1 MKTTPV
7 TPADIARSVI
17 AVPPLARG
25 RDLRLDRQANLAIIK
40 YLEGAGVR
48 SLMYGGNAVF
58 FNISIG
64 EYADVLD
71 FLAES
76 VGTDTWLLPS
86 AGPDFGKLRD
96 QVPILKERAFPSVMV
111 LPVTGPS
118 VPTGVARG
126 IRLFAEALGKPVVL
140 YVKDDRTLTPELV
153 AKLVDDKLIASIKYA
168 VVRADPAKDDFL
180 RAILDGVD
188 RSMVAS
194 GIGERPAIVHM
205 RDFGLPAFTTG
216 SGCVAPRASLR
227 LLSLLKNKD
236 YAAAEKVR
244 AAFIPLEDLR
254 DAISP
259 IRVLHDAVAAAGIA
273 DTGPMLPAMD
283 NLEPADR
290 AGVAQAAKA
299 LYAYDQSVSH
309 AAA

>member
-7 TPADIARSVI
+7 TSADIARSVI
-17 AVPPLARG
+17 AVPPLARD
-25 RDLRLDRQANLAIIK
+25 RDLRLDRRANLAIIK

-48 SLMYGGNAVF
+48 SLMYGGNANF

-64 EYADVLD
+64 EYAEVLD

-76 VGTDTWLLPS
+76 AGPDTWMLPA

-96 QVPILKERAFPSVMV
+96 QVPILKARAFPSVMV

-118 VPTGVARG
+118 VPTGVARS
-126 IRLFAEALGKPVVL
+126 IRLFAEALGKPVVVYL
-140 YVKDDRTLTPELV
+140 KDDRTLTPELV
-153 AKLVDDKLIASIKYA
+153 GKLVDDKLVASIKYA
-168 VVRADPAKDDFL
+168 VVRSDPTKDDFL
-180 RAILDGVD
+180 RGILDRVD
-188 RSMVAS
+188 RPLVAS

-205 RDFGLPAFTTG
+205 RDFGLPSFTTG
-216 SGCVAPRASLR
+216 SGCIAPRASMQ

-236 YAAAEKVR
+236 YATAEQVR

-254 DAISP
+254 DGINP
-259 IRVLHDAVAAAGIA
+259 IRVLHDAVTAAGIA
-273 DTGPMLPAMD
+273 DTGPLLPGLD
-283 NLEPADR
+283 TLEPSDR
-290 AGVAQAAKA
+290 AVVAKAAAA
-299 LYAYDQSVSH
+299 LYAYDQTVSR

>member
-17 AVPPLARG
+17 AVPPLARDA
-25 RDLRLDRQANLAIIK
+25 DLRLNRAANLAIIK
-40 YLEGAGVR
+40 YLEAAGIR

-58 FNISIG
+58 FNVSIG
-64 EYADVLD
+64 EYAEILD

-76 VGTDTWLLPS
+76 VGPDTWLLPS

-96 QVPILKERAFPSVMV
+96 QVPILKERPFPSVMV

-126 IRLFAEALGKPVVL
+126 IRLFAEALGKSVVL
-140 YVKDDRTLTPELV
+140 YVKDDRTLTPELIG
-153 AKLVDDKLIASIKYA
+153 KLVEDGLVVSVKYA
-168 VVRADPAKDDFL
+168 VVREDPIEDDFL
-180 RAILDGVD
+180 RALLDRVD
-188 RSMVAS
+188 RSIVAS
-194 GIGERPAIVHM
+194 GMGERPAVVHM
-205 RDFGLPAFTTG
+205 REFGLPSFTSG
-216 SGCVAPRASLR
+216 SVCIAPRASLR
-227 LLSLLKNKD
+227 LLSLLKQKD
-236 YAAAEKVR
+236 YEAAEKVR
-244 AAFIPLEDLR
+244 QAFLPLEDLR
-254 DAISP
+254 GEINP
-259 IRVLHDAVAAAGIA
+259 VRVLHDAVAAVGIA

-290 AGVAQAAKA
+290 ERVAEAAQA
-299 LYAYDQSVSH
+299 LYAYDLSVCR

>member
-1 MKTTPV
+1 MKTTPI
-7 TPADIARSVI
+7 TTADIARSVI
-17 AVPPLARG
+17 AVPPLARS
-25 RDLRLDRQANLAIIK
+25 RDLTLDRAANLAIIK

-48 SLMYGGNAVF
+48 SLMYGGNANF

-64 EYADVLD
+64 EYAEVLD

-76 VGTDTWLLPS
+76 VGPDTWLLPS

-96 QVPILKERAFPSVMV
+96 QAPILRARAFPAAMV

-126 IRLFAEALGKPVVL
+126 IRHFVEALGKPVVL
-140 YVKDDRTLTPELV
+140 YLKDDRMLTPELV
-153 AKLVDDKLIASIKYA
+153 GKLVGDRLIASVKYA

-180 RAILDGVD
+180 RAILDRVD
-188 RSMVAS
+188 RSLVAS

-205 RDFGLPAFTTG
+205 RDFGLPSFTTG

-236 YAAAEKVR
+236 YAAAETVR
-244 AAFIPLEDLR
+244 EAFIPLEDLR
-254 DAISP
+254 DGINP
-259 IRVLHDAVAAAGIA
+259 IRVLHDAVAVAGIA
-273 DTGPMLPAMD
+273 DTGPMLPGMD

-290 AGVAQAAKA
+290 ARVAEAARA
-299 LYAYDQSVSH
+299 LYAYDQSVSR